1 MSLLPYKIG
10 LAFQEAF
17 LHTATAS
24 GHQTESIH
32 KKLTVK
38 ANSKCWENET
48 QLMISLSYLSYPRF
62 CSNISKSF
70 HICPRFPRYTIAG
83 TTPNN

>member
-10 LAFQEAF
+10 LAFQEVF
-17 LHTATAS
+17 LHTATAF

-38 ANSKCWENET
+38 ANFQMLGKSNTIDDFTE
-48 QLMISLSYLSYPRF
+48 LLIIS
-62 CSNISKSF
+62 
-70 HICPRFPRYTIAG
+70 
-83 TTPNN
+83 